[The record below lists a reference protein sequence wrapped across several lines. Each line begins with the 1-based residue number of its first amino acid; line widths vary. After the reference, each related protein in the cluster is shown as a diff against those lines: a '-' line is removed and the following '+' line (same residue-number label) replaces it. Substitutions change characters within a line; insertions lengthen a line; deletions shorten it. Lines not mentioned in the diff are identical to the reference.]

1 MESKRCSACGCNF
14 HPRPQ
19 NPHQGRRTMT
29 DTTKVQL
36 GQRIQLLRKRAKL
49 KQEYVADQVGLDT
62 KSLSRIEG
70 GSRFPSM
77 ETLEKISVVLG
88 VPLKAFFDFPEEPVP
103 PEELRRYLSELADTL
118 KDEQLPQ
125 VVGALR
131 DLLQEK

>member
-1 MESKRCSACGCNF
+1 
-14 HPRPQ
+14 
-19 NPHQGRRTMT
+19 MT

-49 KQEYVADQVGLDT
+49 KQEYVADQIGLDT

-88 VPLKAFFDFPEEPVP
+88 VPLKAFFDFPDEPEP
-103 PEELRRYLSELADTL
+103 PEELRQYLREVADTL
-118 KDEQLPQ
+118 DDKHLPQ
-125 VVGALR
+125 VVNAVRELLR
-131 DLLQEK
+131 EI